1 MRYIKEVS
9 ATGFSVL
16 DLDKSV
22 EFYTRIMGLEVI
34 ERDGDVARL
43 RGTGSRAPVLTLAK
57 GDTPSIDYIAVITQ
71 NLEAATELAENLE
84 AKGYALIDRPGTAY
98 PEGQH
103 GFEVADPD
111 GLRIRVIGQPANL
124 VPQQRANQPVG
135 ISHIALN
142 CGDIEK
148 VRAFYTDGLGL
159 QFRDSARRTGLVFLG
174 CDKLHH
180 RIALMG
186 GFDEPRVNH
195 VSFEIPDLEGFLRKA
210 GQMVR
215 DGGNLIAGPGR
226 HDTGDNTFAY
236 FADPDE
242 RVVEISTG
250 MEVVDPENWTPRLWI
265 SGMDQWGFGIPLFNE
280 EMRRRT
286 L

>member
-1 MRYIKEVS
+1 MRYVKEIS
-9 ATGFSVL
+9 ATAFTVL
-16 DLDKSV
+16 DLDASV
-22 EFYTRIMGLEVI
+22 EFYTRIMGLELI
-34 ERDGDVARL
+34 ERDGSCARF
-43 RGTGSRAPVLTLAK
+43 RGNGVRAPILSLTQ
-57 GDTPSIDYIAVITQ
+57 GGEPSIDYIVMIARDIDT
-71 NLEAATELAENLE
+71 AKALADNVESL
-84 AKGYALIDRPGTAY
+84 GYGLVDPMGTAY
-98 PEGQH
+98 PEGHH
-103 GFEVADPD
+103 GFECRDPD
-111 GLRIRVIGQPANL
+111 GQRIRVVGQPANL
-124 VPQQRANQPVG
+124 VAKRREYQPTG

-142 CGDIEK
+142 CGDLAK
-148 VRAFYTDGLGL
+148 VQPFYTDALGL
-159 QFRDSARRTGLVFLG
+159 QFRDTARRTGLAFLG
-174 CDKLHH
+174 CDNLHH

-186 GFDEPRVNH
+186 GYDKPRVNH

-215 DGGNLIAGPGR
+215 EGGNLIAGPGR

-250 MEVVDPENWTPRLWI
+250 MEVIDPDNWTPRLWI

-280 EMRRRT
+280 EMRKRT